1 MMKKEQPKQSNKQ
14 GNKSADNKAALEF
27 VTAARAFEKS
37 EIDMVRRNSKIAW
50 RIAGV
55 SLLLVGLMAGAIAGL
70 TPLKQVQ
77 PFVVR
82 VDNATGATDIVTTVK
97 QKEESYGEVM
107 DKYWL
112 TQYIQYRE
120 GYDWQTIQDS
130 YNATMLMSAPSIQ
143 GEFAKIY
150 NDNPA
155 APHKVIKDTAKVE
168 AKINAITFI
177 GKTAQVRFE
186 KRIIPLT
193 GDTSRPVQTERL
205 IATIGF
211 EYAGASM
218 SEAERRVN
226 PLCFIVTSYRVDPE
240 TTP

>member
-82 VDNATGATDIVTTVK
+82 QT
-97 QKEESYGEVM
+97 EESHEKLDFNLAGHSHSRRLLQQ
-107 DKYWL
+107 KP
-112 TQYIQYRE
+112 TQTPRI
-120 GYDWQTIQDS
+120 GVS
-130 YNATMLMSAPSIQ
+130 Y
-143 GEFAKIY
+143 
-150 NDNPA
+150 
-155 APHKVIKDTAKVE
+155 
-168 AKINAITFI
+168 
-177 GKTAQVRFE
+177 
-186 KRIIPLT
+186 
-193 GDTSRPVQTERL
+193 
-205 IATIGF
+205 
-211 EYAGASM
+211 
-218 SEAERRVN
+218 
-226 PLCFIVTSYRVDPE
+226 
-240 TTP
+240 

>member
-130 YNATMLMSAPSIQ
+130 YNATMLMSAP
-143 GEFAKIY
+143 
-150 NDNPA
+150 
-155 APHKVIKDTAKVE
+155 
-168 AKINAITFI
+168 
-177 GKTAQVRFE
+177 
-186 KRIIPLT
+186 
-193 GDTSRPVQTERL
+193 L
-205 IATIGF
+205 I
-211 EYAGASM
+211 
-218 SEAERRVN
+218 
-226 PLCFIVTSYRVDPE
+226 
-240 TTP
+240 

>member
-1 MMKKEQPKQSNKQ
+1 MNNKKS
-14 GNKSADNKAALEF
+14 DDHKAALKF
-27 VTAARAFEKS
+27 VDAARAFEKS
-37 EIDMVRRNSKIAW
+37 EIESVRRNSKIAW
-50 RIAGV
+50 RIAGG

-70 TPLKQVQ
+70 TPLKEVR
-77 PFVVR
+77 PFVIR
-82 VDNATGATDIVTTVK
+82 VDNNTGATDIVTMVK
-97 QKEESYGEVM
+97 KKEENYGEVL

-112 TQYIQYRE
+112 SQYIQFRE

-130 YNATMLMSAPSIQ
+130 YNATMLMSSPSVQ

-155 APHKVIKDTAKVE
+155 APHKVLKDTAKVE

-186 KRIIPLT
+186 KRMIPLT
-193 GDTSRPVQTERL
+193 GDTAKEIPAQRM

-211 EYAGASM
+211 EYTQSPM
-218 SEAERRVN
+218 SETERRIN
-226 PLCFIVTSYRVDPE
+226 PLGFTVVSYRVDPE
-240 TTP
+240 TAP